1 MPSPSPSNASTNST
15 TSLVSEGKKSVNSG
29 AAKFGEY
36 YPLLTLFKF
45 QLRLSLR
52 LDNQRI
58 IDFKARPAFCRNAD
72 EQQQQQEGAQAV
84 AGFTDLRRT
93 LAVSKTLPPKLNPAI
108 IFENFSELEESE
120 TSKMK
125 SSGENLFSSRA
136 SFLMAPEVKL
146 DYNSDDGSVS
156 RAKIELRR

>member
-36 YPLLTLFKF
+36 YPLLTIFKF

-58 IDFKARPAFCRNAD
+58 IDFKSTTCLLPECRRAAARRGSSCGRLY
-72 EQQQQQEGAQAV
+72 G
-84 AGFTDLRRT
+84 
-93 LAVSKTLPPKLNPAI
+93 PPKNFGGL
-108 IFENFSELEESE
+108 ENFAAQVESGDHLRKLFRARGIRNVQDE
-120 TSKMK
+120 VLGREPVQLQGLVFDGARGQAGLQQRRRVSVESK
-125 SSGENLFSSRA
+125 N
-136 SFLMAPEVKL
+136 
-146 DYNSDDGSVS
+146 
-156 RAKIELRR
+156 